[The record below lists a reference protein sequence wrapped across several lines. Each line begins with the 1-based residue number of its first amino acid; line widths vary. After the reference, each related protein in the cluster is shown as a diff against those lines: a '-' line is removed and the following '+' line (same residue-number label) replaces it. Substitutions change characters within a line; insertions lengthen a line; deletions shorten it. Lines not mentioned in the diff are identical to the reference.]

1 MRAIFRFLMRAF
13 LAVTAIAG
21 LMAGSAIYLLV
32 ASIPDYSEEFSVTGL
47 SGEVEILRDTSAV
60 PHISGTS
67 EDDIY
72 FALGF
77 VHAQDRLGQLLRKR
91 RASGGLRTQSMQ
103 AALPMEVE
111 AALVAYSNGVNAWIS
126 EISQGGRGRG
136 APESLLSRSSIAPW
150 TPSDSLAIAKNF
162 LIGVQENSSAPV
174 WREEVRRQ
182 IPTGRP
188 DVPELYGASVG
199 PYLRAWGI
207 PAARTVSGQPIILA
221 DIAGPL
227 SLPSQWYL
235 ADLRLPSG
243 PVIGATLPGLP
254 MVIVGRSDRLVWGV
268 QSSGLATTTI
278 LDANEFGT
286 SGEFLSVLVRLMK
299 ADDAVQA
306 MRRLDKF
313 SIPTFRFV
321 IADREILLEWPTTQR
336 QPESPE
342 DFQRLRR
349 DRLAMRQPIFSLDG
363 AVAAQLDTVSEAAR
377 TLLPLMA
384 REFWFNDPSLS
395 GMSSDTR
402 VLREQVLAR
411 LARWNGDMNRLSPE
425 PLIYWTWVRA
435 LQRRVFEDEFPSME
449 VLWATPNPNLLYAV
463 LSNRDGAAA
472 WCDILPSERLETCQ
486 DAVGLA
492 LNDALNWITE
502 RYGDDPTTWYWGA
515 EHTLVMEWS
524 AIRNVGLVGSLVSL
538 AAPISGGP
546 DTQRASFFDSSASW
560 PFETRRGS
568 NFQAVMSL
576 ANANSSRYIIPAG
589 QSGHPLSRFYD
600 NFLLLWTQ
608 GEYLT
613 MTTDI
618 AVVSGA
624 AAGVTRLIPSTP
636 AIAQ

>member
-1 MRAIFRFLMRAF
+1 MRAF

-21 LMAGSAIYLLV
+21 LMVGSAIYLLF

-47 SGEVEILRDTSAV
+47 SGEVEILRDASAV

-77 VHAQDRLGQLLRKR
+77 VHAQDRLGQLLRMR
-91 RASGGLRTQSMQ
+91 RASGGRRTQLKQ
-103 AALPMEVE
+103 AALPVEVE
-111 AALVAYSNGVNAWIS
+111 AALTAYSNGINAWIS
-126 EISQGGRGRG
+126 ELSQGGRGRG
-136 APESLLSRSSIAPW
+136 APESLFSRSSIAPW

-162 LIGVQENSSAPV
+162 LIGVQENSRTSV
-174 WREEVRRQ
+174 WREEVKRQ

-188 DVPELYGASVG
+188 DLPELYGASFG
-199 PYLRAWGI
+199 PHLRAWGI
-207 PAARTVSGQPIILA
+207 PAARTVSGQPIIIA

-227 SLPSQWYL
+227 SLPAQWYL

-268 QSSGLATTTI
+268 QSNGLASTTI
-278 LDANEFGT
+278 LDDNEVGAP
-286 SGEFLSVLVRLMK
+286 GDFLTVLERLMK

-306 MRRLDKF
+306 IRGLDKI
-313 SIPTFRFV
+313 SIPALGFT
-321 IADREILLEWPTTQR
+321 IADRVTLLEWPKTPR
-336 QPESPE
+336 QPETPE
-342 DFQRLRR
+342 GFQILRR
-349 DRLAMRQPIFSLDG
+349 DRLDMRQPIFSLDG
-363 AVAAQLDTVSEAAR
+363 AVAAQQDTVSEAAR
-377 TLLPLMA
+377 TLLPFMA
-384 REFWFNDPSLS
+384 REFWFNDPLLS
-395 GMSSDTR
+395 GMSSDTI

-411 LARWNGDMNRLSPE
+411 LARWNGDMNRMSPE

-435 LQRRVFEDEFPSME
+435 LQRRVLEDEFPTVE
-449 VLWATPNPNLLYAV
+449 ALWATPNPNLLYAV
-463 LSNRDGAAA
+463 LSNRDGAAV

-492 LNDALNWITE
+492 LNDALSWITE

-515 EHTLVMEWS
+515 EHALVMEWS
-524 AIRNVGLVGSLVSL
+524 AIRNLGLVGNLVSL
-538 AAPISGGP
+538 VAPISGDP
-546 DTQRASFFDSSASW
+546 DTQRASFFDTSASL
-560 PFETRRGS
+560 PFKTRRGS

-624 AAGVTRLIPSTP
+624 AAGVTRLFPATP